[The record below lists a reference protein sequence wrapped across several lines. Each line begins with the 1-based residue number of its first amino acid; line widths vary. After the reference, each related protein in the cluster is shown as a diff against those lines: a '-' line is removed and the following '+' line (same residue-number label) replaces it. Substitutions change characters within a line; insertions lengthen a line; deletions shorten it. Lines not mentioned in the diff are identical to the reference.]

1 MEQARTSV
9 KRQSE
14 KAIQIGDTSGSNRE
28 GFEYLNELFIKRHR
42 KILWRSAERIALVSL
57 GIVCVC
63 ILGILFVP
71 EIKRTI
77 NHLVMTNLPY
87 FVFIMY
93 FVNRG
98 TGFTNVLFMNC
109 DHSLLT
115 YSFYKRPECILKLF
129 RIRLREIMKVNLLP
143 ASVIGAGLAAVL
155 YVSGGTDEP
164 LNYVMLIVSVI
175 FMSMFFSVHYLTIY
189 YLLQPYNAGTE
200 IKSGTYRIVVLA
212 TYFVCCGFMQVRIP
226 TFAFA
231 LGTIIFCAAYCI
243 AACVLVYRFAPKTF
257 RIRA

>member
-1 MEQARTSV
+1 MPEV
-9 KRQSE
+9 KS
-14 KAIQIGDTSGSNRE
+14 
-28 GFEYLNELFIKRHR
+28 
-42 KILWRSAERIALVSL
+42 
-57 GIVCVC
+57 
-63 ILGILFVP
+63 
-71 EIKRTI
+71 TI

-93 FVNRG
+93 WVNRG

-143 ASVIGAGLAAVL
+143 ASVIGAGLAAML
-155 YVSGGTDEP
+155 YVSGGTSEP
-164 LNYVMLIVSVI
+164 LNYVMLIVSI
-175 FMSMFFSVHYLTIY
+175 LFISMFFSVHYLTIY

-200 IKSGTYRIVVLA
+200 IKSGTYRIVVMV
-212 TYFVCCGFMQVRIP
+212 TYFVCCAFMQIRIP

-243 AACVLVYRFAPKTF
+243 VACVLVYRFAPKTF